1 MLACSKQILRQF
13 SLQYTM
19 SSRSIS
25 KVTVIGAG
33 LMGSGIA
40 QVSAQSG
47 YQVTLVDLNE
57 QLLGKAVQSI
67 QTSLE
72 RVAKKQLKDRPEE
85 AKQLVSKTMANLATS
100 QSAADAAKSADLVV
114 EAVVENLELKRSLYR
129 QLDSTA
135 PAGCLFASNTSS
147 LGIAELAEAVPNRKP
162 TFGGLHFFNPVPVM
176 RLVEAAFNQLLEFSR
191 SLGKSAV
198 PCKDT
203 PGFIVNRLLVPYLTE
218 AVRMLERGDATAE
231 DIDTAMRLGAGHPM
245 GPIELADY
253 VGLDTTKFIMDGWHA
268 KFPNVELF
276 KPSDMLNKLVEEG
289 RLGRKT
295 GLGFYKWD
303 SKGSKL

>member
-1 MLACSKQILRQF
+1 
-13 SLQYTM
+13 
-19 SSRSIS
+19 
-25 KVTVIGAG
+25 
-33 LMGSGIA
+33 
-40 QVSAQSG
+40 VSPVWLPGDPGGPERA
-47 YQVTLVDLNE
+47 VA
-57 QLLGKAVQSI
+57 GKAVQSI

-72 RVAKKQLKDRPEE
+72 RVAKKQLKDRARGGQTAGVQDYGQPGH
-85 AKQLVSKTMANLATS
+85 S

-147 LGIAELAEAVPNRKP
+147 LGIAELAEAADIRR
-162 TFGGLHFFNPVPVM
+162 LHFFNPVPVM
-176 RLVEAAFNQLLEFSR
+176 RLVEVVRTPDITEAAFNQLLEFSR

-295 GLGFYKWD
+295 GQGFYKWD

>member
-1 MLACSKQILRQF
+1 
-13 SLQYTM
+13 
-19 SSRSIS
+19 
-25 KVTVIGAG
+25 
-33 LMGSGIA
+33 
-40 QVSAQSG
+40 VSAQSG

-135 PAGCLFASNTSS
+135 PAGCL
-147 LGIAELAEAVPNRKP
+147 
-162 TFGGLHFFNPVPVM
+162 
-176 RLVEAAFNQLLEFSR
+176 R

>member
-1 MLACSKQILRQF
+1 
-13 SLQYTM
+13 
-19 SSRSIS
+19 
-25 KVTVIGAG
+25 
-33 LMGSGIA
+33 MGSGIA

-162 TFGGLHFFNPVPVM
+162 TFGGCTSSTL
-176 RLVEAAFNQLLEFSR
+176 SR
-191 SLGKSAV
+191 SCAWWRWFE
-198 PCKDT
+198 
-203 PGFIVNRLLVPYLTE
+203 PGHHGGRLQPAAGVQPQPGQVGRALQGHPRLHRE
-218 AVRMLERGDATAE
+218 PPAGALPHRG
-231 DIDTAMRLGAGHPM
+231 RPHAGTRRRHCRGHRHGHAAGRRPPM

-295 GLGFYKWD
+295 GRDSTSGTPRAASCDGGLATLGIWGLAVGLIAD
-303 SKGSKL
+303 